1 MSRWLEILLIV
12 VLLSG
17 CANLTAPDDDTSLSK
32 TASSER
38 VHLALAT
45 LQDLSENLW
54 FVGYQSVEELD
65 ASDGDRHKY
74 MLLDFRFNSEPD
86 AEQVYSS
93 VTSICYSIY
102 QNAPLMQDL
111 SRLGYDEVAVTFN
124 DEHHFDCI

>member
-1 MSRWLEILLIV
+1 MIQWLKTLVIV
-12 VLLSG
+12 VLVSG
-17 CANLTAPDDDTSLSK
+17 CTNLTAPEDDSSLSQ

-45 LQDLSENLW
+45 LEDLSENLW

-65 ASDGDRHKY
+65 SKDGDSHKY

-86 AEQVYSS
+86 AEQVNAS
-93 VTSICYSIY
+93 VASICYTIY
-102 QNAPLMQDL
+102 QNVPLIQDL
-111 SRLGYDEVAVTFN
+111 SRLGYDEVAVAFN